1 MDNGPDS
8 PLLSAAERPA
18 AVVRNADGRGRAV
31 LVCEHASRTIPA
43 ALNGLGLSAEAGLSH
58 AAWDIGARDVAEG
71 LSRALDAP
79 LVESRIS
86 RLVYDCNRP
95 PEAPD
100 AMPPRSER
108 FDIPGNEGLSEAQ
121 RAARVREVFDPFS
134 ALLAQVIADRTAPPV
149 LITVHSFTPV
159 YLGRRREVQIGILHD
174 TDTRLADAML
184 DVAVRHTGLIVRR
197 NEPYGPDD
205 GVTYTLR
212 RHGIAHGLV
221 NVMIEIRNDLLSAE
235 GDRAD
240 MAAMLSGWLTQ
251 AIDALDQPGKRTP

>member
-159 YLGRRREVQIGILHD
+159 YLGRRREVQIGILHG
-174 TDTRLADAML
+174 TDSRLADAML
-184 DVAVRHTGLIVRR
+184 AAPPDCGYDIRR
-197 NEPYGPDD
+197 NAPYDASD
-205 GVTYTLR
+205 GVLHTLDV
-212 RHGIAHGLV
+212 HAIPNGLL
-221 NVMIEIRNDLLSAE
+221 NVMIEVRNDLIATAADQRAMGALLA
-235 GDRAD
+235 GWVDRALRQSLRGV
-240 MAAMLSGWLTQ
+240 AA
-251 AIDALDQPGKRTP
+251 